1 MLNNIFQTII
11 RMNITA
17 IVIAAIILP
26 AKYFL
31 QKIGFS
37 RRVLFV
43 LWMVIAFRLIS
54 PFAPAADIS
63 IFNLNSAPEKTEILQ
78 YKYYVIP
85 TIEETEINTYSVA
98 KYETESG
105 HVDIIPIIW
114 LCGTVTMFASGIISY
129 ICLKRKLRFAIKLK
143 DNVYVSD
150 KVHTSFVFGILK
162 PKIFIPENIGEE
174 DLNNIIIHE
183 QAHIKRFD
191 HITKILAYLILSVHW
206 FNPFNWLL
214 FKLFSED
221 AEFLCD
227 EKTLATI
234 GYDTKNSYI
243 NTFLKFSTKKKRTVV
258 FYNVGFSFHTT
269 KRRIKNMLNVKKPSK
284 TMTVATVCMCLF
296 ILCSTVTNAVVDDIG
311 TTLPPI
317 PVPEKESAHESKP
330 QIKETTMSDVDETVL
345 NEIAAD
351 NTSMYIPEV
360 PYDENVV
367 PEISESIAQPLDTE
381 KILGVITEETNVKIK
396 SNEVSDL
403 SYIGIEQ
410 IEFPSG
416 TNIPDIILNELK
428 KKGITESGSGAAN
441 LTQNYLKDNYNTK
454 DTPIL

>member
-43 LWMVIAFRLIS
+43 LWMVMAFRLIS

-150 KVHTSFVFGILK
+150 K
-162 PKIFIPENIGEE
+162 
-174 DLNNIIIHE
+174 
-183 QAHIKRFD
+183 
-191 HITKILAYLILSVHW
+191 
-206 FNPFNWLL
+206 
-214 FKLFSED
+214 
-221 AEFLCD
+221 
-227 EKTLATI
+227 
-234 GYDTKNSYI
+234 
-243 NTFLKFSTKKKRTVV
+243 
-258 FYNVGFSFHTT
+258 
-269 KRRIKNMLNVKKPSK
+269 
-284 TMTVATVCMCLF
+284 
-296 ILCSTVTNAVVDDIG
+296 
-311 TTLPPI
+311 
-317 PVPEKESAHESKP
+317 
-330 QIKETTMSDVDETVL
+330 
-345 NEIAAD
+345 
-351 NTSMYIPEV
+351 
-360 PYDENVV
+360 
-367 PEISESIAQPLDTE
+367 
-381 KILGVITEETNVKIK
+381 
-396 SNEVSDL
+396 
-403 SYIGIEQ
+403 
-410 IEFPSG
+410 
-416 TNIPDIILNELK
+416 
-428 KKGITESGSGAAN
+428 
-441 LTQNYLKDNYNTK
+441 
-454 DTPIL
+454 